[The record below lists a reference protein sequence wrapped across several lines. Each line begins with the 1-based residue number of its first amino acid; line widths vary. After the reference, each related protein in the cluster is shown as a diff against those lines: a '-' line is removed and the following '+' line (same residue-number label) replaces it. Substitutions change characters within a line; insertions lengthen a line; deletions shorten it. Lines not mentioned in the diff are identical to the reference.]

1 MDVLTTT
8 EGHTDIYDDE
18 NIVNIIGVTE
28 EITTSVTTENNV
40 DNVESTRHLD
50 PDLIVLLRLLS
61 NQLQQ
66 TKLARENKLVNR
78 GKGVRENRMVKQVAE
93 GRAVSNLDL
102 VWVSVG
108 LGDGLV
114 FPYTAGLMCSTKM
127 CLMYSRNTAGIKES
141 IMCY

>member
-1 MDVLTTT
+1 MTIHSDGLNCVTEQVEEDADYGGEFTTSKYDDDDNFSEFDLTLTIVDVLTTT

-66 TKLARENKLVNR
+66 TKL
-78 GKGVRENRMVKQVAE
+78 
-93 GRAVSNLDL
+93 
-102 VWVSVG
+102 
-108 LGDGLV
+108 
-114 FPYTAGLMCSTKM
+114 T
-127 CLMYSRNTAGIKES
+127 
-141 IMCY
+141 